1 MTHGQAN
8 CRIKTGKKKRIFELF
23 YFDPFS
29 VRRDVVIIQLKPV
42 IITPSSLT
50 KALNQF
56 GLFDQRK
63 IAISWACFKAGRR

>member
-1 MTHGQAN
+1 MAKPIAGLKPA
-8 CRIKTGKKKRIFELF
+8 KRREYYGLF

-50 KALNQF
+50 KALDQF